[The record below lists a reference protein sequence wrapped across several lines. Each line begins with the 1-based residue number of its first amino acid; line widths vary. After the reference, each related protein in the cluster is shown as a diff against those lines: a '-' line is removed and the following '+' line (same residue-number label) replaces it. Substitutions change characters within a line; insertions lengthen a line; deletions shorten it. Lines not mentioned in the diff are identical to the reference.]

1 MKRSLPAPDEVYK
14 FIHEFDLKATESV
27 SLFGFSIDSLSG
39 KALNYDRKLN
49 QATPFKF
56 HDFAISSCRQKENN
70 TQSFRFSEF

>member
-1 MKRSLPAPDEVYK
+1 MKFTNSSISLILK
-14 FIHEFDLKATESV
+14 QLKAF
-27 SLFGFSIDSLSG
+27 LFLAFSIDSLSG